1 MERSIWDLSFV
12 VTPIFITRLVD
23 DTGGIMTGGAAQ
35 VGIPCVAMATRS
47 VTSCRAANSS
57 APRSRIAVTED
68 SCATELERRIS
79 TPGTPFIAFSIG
91 TVTCASTSAGDSP
104 RQRVW
109 TSTLAGANS
118 GKTSIGISRSR
129 WAPKK
134 VRPRPNAT
142 TMKRKCRLFPTIQRI
157 MTSASRW
164 LFAVDAHLCAVKFG
178 HPLRDDSRS
187 GRRTV
192 GKGGVVS
199 VDPLDHDS
207 DSSSIFEH
215 SARPPR
221 RETVHQAASAI
232 NGPVVAAIAA
242 ANRGYKAGSTNSAKI
257 AELTKPPRIT
267 TAAG

>member
-35 VGIPCVAMATRS
+35 VGILCVAMATRS

-57 APRSRIAVTED
+57 APRSKIAVTED
-68 SCATELERRIS
+68 SCATELDRRIS
-79 TPGTPFIAFSIG
+79 TPGTPLIAFSIG

-104 RQRVW
+104 RQSVW

-142 TMKRKCRLFPTIQRI
+142 TMKRKRRLFPTIQRI
-157 MTSASRW
+157 MTLASRS
-164 LFAVDAHLCAVKFG
+164 LFAVDAHLCTVKFG
-178 HPLRDDSRS
+178 HPHRDDSRS

-192 GKGGVVS
+192 GKVGVVS

-207 DSSSIFEH
+207 RADIGQ
-215 SARPPR
+215 R
-221 RETVHQAASAI
+221 RRNGVHVGIAVAI
-232 NGPVVAAIAA
+232 VDD
-242 ANRGYKAGSTNSAKI
+242 R
-257 AELTKPPRIT
+257 
-267 TAAG
+267 